1 MFVREKKESVYRWGM
16 RWSKEKGGLMTES
29 PRACVEKQVAL
40 ARARETLSSEGRG
53 EGIWKEDL
61 RPWEQS

>member
-1 MFVREKKESVYRWGM
+1 MLVREKKESVYRWGM
-16 RWSKEKGGLMTES
+16 RWSKEKGVLMTES
-29 PRACVEKQVAL
+29 PRARGEKQVAL